1 MYKIYP
7 QPKECSFGQEILN
20 TSTGFKISL
29 DDDLQKEC
37 KASGYNFFENLS
49 TLFKSDGTIPFNVSL
64 ASGNKESFKIVVD
77 AEGVVIKAAS
87 AAGLFYAMEV
97 LKQLRDQTNGN
108 LPYLSLFDEP
118 ALKTRG
124 LLLDVGRDKIP
135 TLDTLYSLLDK
146 FASMRINHIELYMEG
161 FSYDYEEHRYLFAD
175 ETPITANDIK
185 ALNSYAKSL
194 FIDLVPN
201 QNVLGH
207 MEKWLATPQYNH
219 LAECEDG
226 FMFENIYWRPP
237 MTLDTRNEESYQF
250 VTNMLDSI
258 LENFESEYVNLNLD
272 EPFEL
277 GRGKNLEY
285 AKKHGRTKLFMD
297 YVKKLNSYCRA
308 KGRTMLMWGDIVLH
322 NPECLKDFPKDIVLL
337 DWIYEGEAHF
347 ESHARLLQNTGLRYC
362 LCPGTSSWGS
372 LTGRSDN
379 MKKNIMDA
387 VDCSIRFGGEGIITT
402 DWGDLGHWQYISAS
416 YPAFAITGLYS
427 WSGIDGQLDCAR
439 WFCNRYIYKDKS
451 EEAFDIAY
459 DLGNY
464 YVLEQAPLYN
474 TTLCFAVMSSKYYF
488 DTIEEF
494 DLKMDR
500 LLKLSANIAKTNGIP
515 EQELVINFDYTNLCS
530 YLDDISLR
538 IDKLNLNSQ
547 EGILIKEEMENGIRM
562 VHHGAKLY
570 HSLKNHRDDKELLT
584 RDLKEL
590 FILLDDILIKH
601 YKLWMKRNRSGGFS
615 RSSSHINHLL
625 TFYRKTIK
633 ELNN

>member
-7 QPKECSFGQEILN
+7 QPKECIFGQEILN
-20 TSTGFKISL
+20 TSSGFIISL
-29 DDDLQKEC
+29 DDQLHEEC
-37 KASGYNFFENLS
+37 NEAAYNFFENLS
-49 TLFKSDGTIPFNVSL
+49 AIFISDGTIPFDVSL
-64 ASGNKESFKIVVD
+64 IPGNRESFKIVID
-77 AEGVVIKAAS
+77 SRGVLLKVAD

-97 LKQLRDQTNGN
+97 LKQLKDQTNGN
-108 LPYLSLFDEP
+108 LPYISLFDEP
-118 ALKTRG
+118 SLNTRG
-124 LLLDVGRDKIP
+124 ILLDVGRDKIP
-135 TLDTLYSLLDK
+135 TIDTLYSLLDK
-146 FASMRINHIELYMEG
+146 LASMRINHIQLYMEG
-161 FSYDYEEHRYLFAD
+161 FSYDYEEYRYLFTD
-175 ETPITANDIK
+175 ETPITAKDIK
-185 ALNSYAKSL
+185 ALNDYAKSH

-207 MEKWLATPQYNH
+207 MEKWLATPQFNH

-237 MTLDTRNEESYQF
+237 MTLDTRNVESYQF
-250 VTNMLDSI
+250 VSNMLDSI
-258 LENFESEYVNLNLD
+258 LDNFDSKYVNLNFD

-285 AKKHGRTKLFMD
+285 VKEHGRTKLFMD
-297 YVKKLNSYCRA
+297 YVHKLNSYCRA

-322 NPECLKDFPKDIVLL
+322 NPESLEDFPKDIVLL
-337 DWIYEGEAHF
+337 DWIYEGDGNF
-347 ESHARLLQNTGLRYC
+347 ENHARLLQKTRLRYC

-372 LTGRSDN
+372 ITGRSDN
-379 MKKNIMDA
+379 MKKNIINA

-416 YPAFAITGLYS
+416 YPGFAITGLYS
-427 WSGIDGQLDCAR
+427 WSGIDTQLDCAK
-439 WFCNRYIYKDKS
+439 WFCNTYIYKDKS
-451 EEAFDIAY
+451 EQAFDIAY

-464 YVLEQAPLYN
+464 YQLEDAPLYN
-474 TTLCFAVMSSKYYF
+474 TTLCFAVMSSKYSF
-488 DTIEEF
+488 NTIEEF

-500 LLKLSANIAKTNGIP
+500 LLKLSANIAKTNDIP
-515 EQELVINFDYTNLCS
+515 EQEPLINFDYTNLCS

-538 IDKLNLNSQ
+538 INTLNLNSP
-547 EGILIKEEMENGIRM
+547 EGLLIKEEMENSILM

-584 RDLKEL
+584 KDLKEL
-590 FILLDDILIKH
+590 FTLLDDILKKH
-601 YKLWMKRNRSGGFS
+601 YKLWMKRNRPGGFS